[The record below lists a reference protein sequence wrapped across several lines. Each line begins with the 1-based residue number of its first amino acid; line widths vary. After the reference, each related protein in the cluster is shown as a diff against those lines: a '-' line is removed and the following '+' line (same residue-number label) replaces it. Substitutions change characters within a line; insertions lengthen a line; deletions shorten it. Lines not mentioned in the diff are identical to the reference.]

1 MQSPIKQTWRRLM
14 NKQQMRNIRRTLG
27 FTLIEL
33 MIVVAIIGI
42 LAAVAIP
49 QYQNY
54 TLRSEGTVQTGAAGR
69 PLQHAISEFV
79 ASTGQLPVD
88 TQELL
93 DTVGFAGP
101 GNVAYVPADGAS
113 GIVSSVAYA
122 NQGPN
127 AGTITYI
134 YGCTGNGTP
143 AGCTKAAP
151 ATIDATNIPAGLCM
165 NVDVSAT
172 GVVQYSVQL
181 LAQGACNNT
190 AANWEAAILPRIGR

>member
-1 MQSPIKQTWRRLM
+1 M
-14 NKQQMRNIRRTLG
+14 NKQIQKMRNTKG

-79 ASTGQLPVD
+79 ATSGELPAD
-88 TQELL
+88 YAALL
-93 DTVGFAGP
+93 ATVGFAGP
-101 GNVAYVPADGAS
+101 GNVAYLPVNGAS
-113 GIVSSVAYA
+113 GIVSAVAY
-122 NQGPN
+122 NQTGVN
-127 AGTITYI
+127 AGEIIYTYA
-134 YGCTGNGTP
+134 CTGVDTP
-143 AGCTKAAP
+143 VAGCTKATP
-151 ATIDATNIPAGLCM
+151 AAIATLGSLCM

-172 GVVQYSVQL
+172 GVVQYSVRAV
-181 LAQGACNNT
+181 AQGACDN
-190 AANWEAAILPRIGR
+190 AATGWDAAILPRIGR